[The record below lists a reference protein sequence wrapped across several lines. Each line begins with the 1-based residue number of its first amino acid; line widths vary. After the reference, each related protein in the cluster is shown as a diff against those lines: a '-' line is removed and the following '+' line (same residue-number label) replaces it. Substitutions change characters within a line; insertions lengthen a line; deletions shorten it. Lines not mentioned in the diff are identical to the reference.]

1 MAPVRKYGMP
11 VRLDKK
17 NKYICTLQYRL
28 VFPVAVLSCIITL
41 VAGCATSGGPN
52 VERPVD
58 DITITKAIKSKMSAY
73 PELSRLNIKV
83 ESRQGEV
90 SLSGTVPSREI
101 ETRLIKLALSVQGVK
116 SVKDDITAKKQP

>member
-1 MAPVRKYGMP
+1 MVWNYPQYKQTNELA
-11 VRLDKK
+11 L
-17 NKYICTLQYRL
+17 NKCISTLHYRF
-28 VFPVAVLSCIITL
+28 VFLFAVLTCIIAL
-41 VAGCATSGGPN
+41 IAGCATSGGLK

-58 DITITKAIKSKMSAY
+58 DLTITKAIKSNMSAY
-73 PELSRLNIKV
+73 PELNRLNIKV

-116 SVKDDITAKKQP
+116 SVKDDITIKKQ